1 MTTVQYLS
9 QIRKLDKMINNRLK
23 EIDELRIMAEN
34 VSSMKLVSDVV
45 KTSGRTDQLERIVV
59 KIIDAEHIVDNLVDR
74 YVDKRK
80 EITEQI
86 ESMEYVTYNVLF
98 LRFMLNYTFSNIA
111 KEMNGSER
119 QIYRWY
125 KTGIVEFEEKYGMS
139 YKNI

>member
-59 KIIDAEHIVDNLVDR
+59 KIIDAEHIVDCLVDR

-125 KTGIVEFEEKYGMS
+125 KTGIAEFEEKYGMS